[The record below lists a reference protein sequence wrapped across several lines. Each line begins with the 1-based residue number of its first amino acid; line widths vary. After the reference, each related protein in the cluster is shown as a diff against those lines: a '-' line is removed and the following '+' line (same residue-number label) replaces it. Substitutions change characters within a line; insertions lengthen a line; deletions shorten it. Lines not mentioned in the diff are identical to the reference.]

1 MRFVPD
7 SKRSDRT
14 GIADCSEG
22 ETKRN
27 HSAADGVSAHAFCSG
42 AADTGNDFGRLVKY
56 ENEN

>member
-1 MRFVPD
+1 M
-7 SKRSDRT
+7 
-14 GIADCSEG
+14 ADCGER
-22 ETKRN
+22 ETKRD